1 MAIQVGGTT
10 VINDSR
16 TLQNVGGLKTVGG
29 TSILGSGNI
38 AVGGSTTYGAVGTH
52 VGGYVTNVGFV
63 DNNTNKAGSDIKI
76 YKGSSAEGHSLNSGN
91 QHSVALKSAG
101 LSGTWRCVSSY
112 EQSSSTYHW
121 GSIWFRIS

>member
-10 VINDSR
+10 VIDDSR
-16 TLQNVGGLKTVGG
+16 NLSNVGGVKTVGG
-29 TSILGSGNI
+29 TSILGSGDI
-38 AVGGSTTYGAVGTH
+38 AVGGSTAYGAVGTY

-63 DNNTNKAGSDIKI
+63 NNNTNKAGSDIKI
-76 YKGSSAEGHSLNSGN
+76 YSGESNDGHSLNSGN
-91 QHSVALKSAG
+91 QHSVAITSAG

-121 GSIWFRIS
+121 GSIWHRIS